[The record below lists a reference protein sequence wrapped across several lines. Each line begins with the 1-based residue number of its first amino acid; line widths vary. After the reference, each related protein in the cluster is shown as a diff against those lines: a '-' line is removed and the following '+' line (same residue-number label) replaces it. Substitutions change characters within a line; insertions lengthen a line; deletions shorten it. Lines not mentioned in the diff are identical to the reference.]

1 MPEKKTY
8 KICIVGNSFAKGG
21 SEKAHSNLSN
31 FFHTK
36 GIEVHNIIFEDT
48 LGYAFSGELFNLG
61 KLKNNT
67 LFRKISRYKKL
78 YNYIKYHQIDYVI
91 DMRFRGTFYG
101 EYVLSRFI
109 FGQTN
114 YIPSIRGFRFHGYF
128 TNKDFIAKR
137 IFAKAHRI
145 VTVSKEMEKVVREK
159 YGYKNLE
166 TIYNI
171 VDTEL
176 IKTLSQEVFPEKK
189 DDSYIVALGRMAS
202 YNIKQ
207 QDAIIKAYSQ
217 SVLPKHGIKLLLL
230 GEGEKRVDFEQLA
243 KELNLSDKVVF
254 VGFKD
259 NPYPYLKSAKFMV
272 LASKTEGFPNVIL
285 ESFACGTPVVSYDCK
300 TGPNEIIEHKQNGLL
315 VKDQNLKELTKAMDL
330 MIEDRVLYDFCK
342 SNTLKTALQF
352 SPEII
357 GKQWLDMMNIKLK

>member
-21 SEKAHSNLSN
+21 SEKAHANLSK
-31 FFHTK
+31 FFHKK

-67 LFRKISRYKKL
+67 LFRKISRYKKV
-78 YNYIKYHQIDYVI
+78 YNYIKQHQIDYVI

-128 TNKDFIAKR
+128 TSNDFIAKR
-137 IFAKAHRI
+137 IFKKAYKI
-145 VTVSKEMEKVVREK
+145 ITVSKEMEGEVRQK
-159 YGYKNLE
+159 YGYKNLQ

-171 VDTEL
+171 VDTDRITEL
-176 IKTLSQEVFPEKK
+176 AHQEIPEKITFP
-189 DDSYIVALGRMAS
+189 YIVVLGRMAS

-207 QDAIIKAYSQ
+207 QDVIIKAYSQ
-217 SVLPKHGIKLLLL
+217 SILPEKGIKLLLL
-230 GEGEKRVDFEQLA
+230 GDGKKRNDFERLA
-243 KELNLSDKVVF
+243 SELGISEEVIF
-254 VGFKD
+254 TGFKY
-259 NPYPYLKSAKFMV
+259 NPYPYLKNAEFMV

-300 TGPNEIIEHKQNGLL
+300 TGPSEMIVHKQNGLL

-357 GKQWLDMMNIKLK
+357 GKQWLDMVNIKLK